1 MHSPLAL
8 ARSVSDI
15 TAFGQPSN
23 RPSPPRRRNAATGGV
38 GAMLRSIGRELA
50 RAVQAAE
57 SAPIPRIT
65 NYPY

>member
-1 MHSPLAL
+1 MHSSPAL

-23 RPSPPRRRNAATGGV
+23 RPSRPRRRIAATGI
-38 GAMLRSIGRELA
+38 GAMLRSIGREFA
-50 RAVQAAE
+50 RAVEAAD